1 MKIGIVGHE
10 AKKFTPHTE
19 AMAKEL
25 ITQLLM
31 KDWLPLR
38 MTEMI
43 SGHCHL
49 GGIDIWAEEIA
60 QSMGMPMTIFPPKN
74 QNWSTGYKPRN
85 IQIAETAHI
94 IHNIVVARYPENY
107 DGMRFVDAKTGLP
120 YCYHCKTDTHVKS
133 GGCWTARYA
142 QDLNKTAYWH
152 VLEV

>member
-25 ITQLLM
+25 IKELLEPEGSV
-31 KDWLPLR
+31 L
-38 MTEMI
+38 I

-49 GGIDIWAEEIA
+49 GGIDIWAEEVA
-60 QSMGMPMTIFPPKN
+60 QSLEHYDPALIFPPKS
-74 QNWSTGYKPRN
+74 QSWSSGYKPRN
-85 IQIAETAHI
+85 ILIAENADVV
-94 IHNIVVARYPENY
+94 HNIVIARYPPNY
-107 DGMRFVDAKTGLP
+107 DGMRFEDDTTGLP

-142 QDLNKTAYWH
+142 QDLGKHAHWH
-152 VLEV
+152 ILEV